1 MEWEVENVIDW
12 LHFIQ
17 LEHLESVFRER
28 SVTGAKLNAITQK
41 ELQFMGV
48 IKPDEQQTILHE
60 VSHCFCQLIMFIVYT
75 RILTARVNTHL
86 IQVVFSK
93 NHAKMSPKLA
103 KQELIA
109 YATIRVDAVVVYVYF
124 MKVAELRMLWQ
135 MESETGSQ
143 LMFDDITA
151 GLANMSVRRKD
162 LEKELDSHVTEVQ
175 SIIDCID
182 LHSDNET
189 NFKSHSPCIPR

>member
-1 MEWEVENVIDW
+1 M
-12 LHFIQ
+12 
-17 LEHLESVFRER
+17 
-28 SVTGAKLNAITQK
+28 
-41 ELQFMGV
+41 
-48 IKPDEQQTILHE
+48 
-60 VSHCFCQLIMFIVYT
+60 
-75 RILTARVNTHL
+75 
-86 IQVVFSK
+86 VFSK

-103 KQELIA
+103 KQKLIA

-175 SIIDCID
+175 SMID
-182 LHSDNET
+182 
-189 NFKSHSPCIPR
+189 